1 MQQFDIM
8 KRSVRHLIRIYYNI
22 FFSFSICWQSFLC
35 STRSVIPRLV
45 KLDYVACWDLRHLIQ
60 ILETS
65 NIFFSFLSS
74 HAQDQWTYF
83 AYLQY
88 IHALKHSLKNKV
100 RKWAWKTR
108 KYILRNLFQKIIC
121 TIVVVQTFVT
131 NAVWPPMKNS
141 NSYEPLQWK
150 LWSLFE
156 VMTCPMLTFFSSLG
170 GVVPCVCLQWGYSSV
185 PNRGVGTFIKFD
197 EKKSQIFLVHD
208 LFLLYSLMLACL
220 FGLALLLGTLE

>member
-1 MQQFDIM
+1 M
-8 KRSVRHLIRIYYNI
+8 
-22 FFSFSICWQSFLC
+22 
-35 STRSVIPRLV
+35 
-45 KLDYVACWDLRHLIQ
+45 
-60 ILETS
+60 
-65 NIFFSFLSS
+65 
-74 HAQDQWTYF
+74 
-83 AYLQY
+83 
-88 IHALKHSLKNKV
+88 

-170 GVVPCVCLQWGYSSV
+170 GVVPCVCLQWGYSSL
-185 PNRGVGTFIKFD
+185 PNRGVGNFIKFD
-197 EKKSQIFLVHD
+197 EKNLRFSLCMNFFFTLFINACMFIWSCTSTWYTRVDGFALIFLES
-208 LFLLYSLMLACL
+208 LKLLNCMLPMVV
-220 FGLALLLGTLE
+220 FTW

>member
-1 MQQFDIM
+1 M
-8 KRSVRHLIRIYYNI
+8 
-22 FFSFSICWQSFLC
+22 
-35 STRSVIPRLV
+35 
-45 KLDYVACWDLRHLIQ
+45 
-60 ILETS
+60 
-65 NIFFSFLSS
+65 
-74 HAQDQWTYF
+74 
-83 AYLQY
+83 
-88 IHALKHSLKNKV
+88 

-185 PNRGVGTFIKFD
+185 PNRGVGTFSNFWW
-197 EKKSQIFLVHD
+197 KKITACMFIWSCTSTWYTRVDGFALIFLES
-208 LFLLYSLMLACL
+208 LKLLNCMLPMVV
-220 FGLALLLGTLE
+220 FTW

>member
-1 MQQFDIM
+1 MQEP
-8 KRSVRHLIRIYYNI
+8 KVALTKELVY
-22 FFSFSICWQSFLC
+22 FFFPFL
-35 STRSVIPRLV
+35 T
-45 KLDYVACWDLRHLIQ
+45 
-60 ILETS
+60 
-65 NIFFSFLSS
+65 S

-83 AYLQY
+83 AHLQY

-108 KYILRNLFQKIIC
+108 KNILRNPFLKIIC

-170 GVVPCVCLQWGYSSV
+170 GVVPCVCLQWGYSSL
-185 PNRGVGTFIKFD
+185 PNRGVGNFIKFD
-197 EKKSQIFLVHD
+197 EKNLRFSLCMTFI
-208 LFLLYSLMLACL
+208 LLYFLILACL
-220 FGLALLLGTLE
+220 FGHALLLGTLDTLFKSNSW